1 MSRVL
6 SGAFDFLRK
15 IMYPGSSKDWR
26 KVLKETTGDDLNA
39 NAMVDYFSPL
49 MGWLKEQNN
58 GRKYTLPESL

>member
-1 MSRVL
+1 
-6 SGAFDFLRK
+6 
-15 IMYPGSSKDWR
+15 MYPGSSKDWR